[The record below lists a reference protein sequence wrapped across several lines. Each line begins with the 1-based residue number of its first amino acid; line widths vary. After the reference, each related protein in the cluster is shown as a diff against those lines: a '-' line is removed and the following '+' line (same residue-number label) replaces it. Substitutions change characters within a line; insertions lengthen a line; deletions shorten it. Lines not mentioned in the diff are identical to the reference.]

1 MLGARCVVRGVGN
14 TMTGDDNAV
23 KRNRQIFDE
32 SVNLGDWVSGL
43 GRDPLE
49 SAEIFFEQSDDVL

>member
-1 MLGARCVVRGVGN
+1 
-14 TMTGDDNAV
+14 MTGGDNAV
-23 KRNRQIFDE
+23 KRNRQIIDG
-32 SVNLGDWVSGL
+32 SVNFGDWVSGL